1 MRVNKRRRSEKVANP
16 RWVATTA
23 LARAFPGLVL
33 LWTLLIGLTGALPA
47 VFALLVAQVV
57 TQLPPAIRDGF
68 TSSAGHALAFTLA
81 AVASVLLADALV
93 SAARGFVQTDLY
105 RRYEEY
111 LLARVMR
118 AALAPAGMELFEE
131 PDLAGRLDKVAM
143 LANLDPGDL
152 VDGLG
157 AKWSIRVQGLASMVL
172 VATVW
177 PLAAVAVGAVW
188 LLVGWRLQADY
199 RLLEAEG
206 GSLAMRRAGYLKQVA
221 IMPSWAK
228 ELRIFGLVDWLVDG
242 YRRHRMMVI
251 DQMADARQ
259 LSRRT
264 WTLTLTAVI
273 VSNFAVLLWAAHSLI
288 DGSLTAGA
296 VTVLVQGLAGMAML
310 ANQEGDLLIGWG
322 ASRIPD
328 VINVENGVASLLH
341 GQRTPVGG
349 PGATTVDLHT
359 GGDLDGLPRQSI
371 QFEQVSFTYPG
382 RTDAVCKELDLTIP
396 AGQSLAIVGL
406 NGAGKTTLAKLLTG
420 LETPQSGRISV
431 DGVDL
436 ADIDVT
442 SWRRTVAAIFQ
453 DFVHYQLPAVDNI
466 GFGAIDQLHATDAH
480 TQAEQAAARA
490 GAAAIL
496 DQLPNGL
503 GTPLSATFTG
513 GVDLSGG
520 QWQRIALAR
529 AMRAVAAGARLLI
542 LDEPSAHLDVRA
554 EADLYD
560 RFLDLTHGLTT
571 IVISHRFSTV
581 RRADRIIV
589 LDGGQVI
596 EDGSHD
602 ELLAIHGNYA
612 RLFNRQA
619 SHYIDDSHDADDSAA
634 GADSRLPESQAW
646 TGKDG
651 GVA

>member
-1 MRVNKRRRSEKVANP
+1 MANP
-16 RWVATTA
+16 RWLATRA
-23 LARAFPGLVL
+23 LARPFPGWVL
-33 LWTLLIGLTGALPA
+33 LWALLIGLTGALPA
-47 VFALLVAQVV
+47 VFAVLVARVV
-57 TQLPPAIRDGF
+57 TQLPAAIRDGF
-68 TSSAGHALAFTLA
+68 SSSPGHDLILTLA
-81 AVASVLLADALV
+81 AVASVLVADALV
-93 SAARGFVQTDLY
+93 SAGRGFVQTDLY

-111 LLARVMR
+111 LLARVMS
-118 AALAPAGMELFEE
+118 AALAPTGMELFED

-157 AKWSIRVQGLASMVL
+157 EKWSIRVQGLASTIL
-172 VATVW
+172 VATIW
-177 PLAAVAVGAVW
+177 PVAAVVVGAMW

-206 GSLAMRRAGYLKQVA
+206 GSLAMRRAGYFKQVT
-221 IMPSWAK
+221 IMPNWAK

-242 YRRHRMMVI
+242 YRLHRMMVI
-251 DQMADARQ
+251 DQMAAARE
-259 LSRRT
+259 LSRRN
-264 WTLTLTAVI
+264 WTLTLSAVI
-273 VSNFAVLLWAAHSLI
+273 ISNLAALLWAAHSVI

-296 VTVLVQGLAGMAML
+296 VTVLVQGLTGMAML

-328 VINVENGVASLLH
+328 VIDVENGVASLLH
-341 GQRTPVGG
+341 RQRTRPVARA
-349 PGATTVDLHT
+349 ATPDLDTAVDLDH
-359 GGDLDGLPRQSI
+359 LPRQSVR
-371 QFEQVSFTYPG
+371 FERVSFTYPG
-382 RTDAVCKELDLTIP
+382 RTDPVCNELDLTIP

-406 NGAGKTTLAKLLTG
+406 NGAGKTTVAKLLTG
-420 LETPQSGRISV
+420 LETPQSGRITV

-442 SWRRTVAAIFQ
+442 SWRRNVAAIFQ
-453 DFVHYQLPAVDNI
+453 DFVHYQLPAMDNI
-466 GFGAIDQLHATDAH
+466 AFGAIEQLHAADAH
-480 TQAEQAAARA
+480 IQAEQAAARA
-490 GAAAIL
+490 GATVIL

-503 GTPLSATFTG
+503 DTPLSATFTG

-560 RFLDLTHGLTT
+560 RFLDLTQGLTT

-589 LDGGQVI
+589 LDGGHII

-602 ELLAIHGNYA
+602 QLLALHGNYA
-612 RLFNRQA
+612 RLFQRQA
-619 SHYIDDSHDADDSAA
+619 AHYLDNSD
-634 GADSRLPESQAW
+634 
-646 TGKDG
+646 TGG
-651 GVA
+651 SVA